1 MIYLI
6 LGRLLCSYPEDYFSL
21 LQHGESLKTRI
32 QKIYLSPVAR
42 LEMRV
47 MQIFLLFFRNSFFYA
62 YRHSDLEG
70 SCSNG
75 TNTWHANLVVVCG
88 P

>member
-1 MIYLI
+1 V
-6 LGRLLCSYPEDYFSL
+6 
-21 LQHGESLKTRI
+21 K
-32 QKIYLSPVAR
+32 
-42 LEMRV
+42 
-47 MQIFLLFFRNSFFYA
+47 QIFLLFFSNSSFCI

-75 TNTWHANLVVVCG
+75 TTCKSRHVNLFACG

>member
-1 MIYLI
+1 M
-6 LGRLLCSYPEDYFSL
+6 
-21 LQHGESLKTRI
+21 Q
-32 QKIYLSPVAR
+32 V
-42 LEMRV
+42 V
-47 MQIFLLFFRNSFFYA
+47 QIFLLFFHNSFFFV

-75 TNTWHANLVVVCG
+75 TKTRHVNLVVACG